1 MIIYFF
7 KLKIIKHDV
16 DTYQTKIKKTGYKL
30 ESKIEQQVL
39 KEESLMRGD
48 ESSKN
53 NNSDNW
59 QENRRPARRMTF
71 GSAGGPP
78 NDEA

>member
-1 MIIYFF
+1 
-7 KLKIIKHDV
+7 
-16 DTYQTKIKKTGYKL
+16 
-30 ESKIEQQVL
+30 
-39 KEESLMRGD
+39 MRGD